1 MATDISLGL
10 GEYLTVWLII
20 AVVALGFLGL
30 LFGVAG
36 GGVAVFVVFGIF
48 AVLITY
54 AVISRAYRFL
64 LHGDIRGGDGGGGGG
79 GDAW

>member
-1 MATDISLGL
+1 MATDVSLGL

-20 AVVALGFLGL
+20 GVMVLGFLGL
-30 LFGVAG
+30 VFGVAG
-36 GGVAVFVVFGIF
+36 GGVAVFVVFGIL

-54 AVISRAYRFL
+54 AVVSRAFRFL
-64 LHGDIRGGDGGGGGG
+64 LHGDIRGGDRGGGG